1 MPALKRAELQLR
13 RNDRMVT
20 AALLITIATYVA
32 ALLFEVV
39 CCGMLSGTSMFA
51 PETNDAVRTGFKLC
65 MGVFSAVTIFANNYY
80 GRLALPNV
88 IDDHRKMV
96 MLYEEAEREI
106 ADKGEDELLLLRI
119 AEDELYENAN
129 WYAYKNKHDEGLG
142 I

>member
-1 MPALKRAELQLR
+1 
-13 RNDRMVT
+13 MVT
-20 AALLITIATYVA
+20 AALIISIATYAA

-51 PETNDAVRTGFKLC
+51 PEMNDAVRTGFKLC
-65 MGVFSAVTIFANNYY
+65 MGIFSAVTIFANNYY

-96 MLYEEAEREI
+96 MLYEEAEHEI

-129 WYAYKNKHDEGLG
+129 WYAYQNKHDEGLG
-142 I
+142 L

>member
-1 MPALKRAELQLR
+1 
-13 RNDRMVT
+13 
-20 AALLITIATYVA
+20 
-32 ALLFEVV
+32 
-39 CCGMLSGTSMFA
+39 MLSGTSMFA

-106 ADKGEDELLLLRI
+106 ADKGEDESLLLRI
-119 AEDELYENAN
+119 AEDELCENAN
-129 WYAYKNKHDEGLG
+129 WYAYQRKHDEGLG